1 MFIDLYPRN
10 KSHLVI
16 VHDPFNTWLTGV
28 CQYFVEDF
36 CFHVRQGYW
45 PITLLSC
52 RVLTWLWFESNA
64 GLIK

>member
-28 CQYFVEDF
+28 CQYFVED
-36 CFHVRQGYW
+36 R
-45 PITLLSC
+45 
-52 RVLTWLWFESNA
+52 
-64 GLIK
+64 